1 MAPPTILALKQAFIT
16 TQTGLLANDLVPS
29 PAWLEAQATVD
40 DPLPARAVDDALFR
54 LSHTLTQHSR
64 RVHAPQ
70 ATRHVAEQLDRLY
83 WQATE
88 RGADV
93 NTADGDMSNGVG
105 RHVDIKN
112 ISTNRSSPPGMT
124 KAISNLPPTW
134 PSETQAHAFPAE
146 SQRYTHLV
154 TSLTN
159 LNAQRAAVLA
169 RVQRLRRIRASLA
182 PLQPIPSKRARS
194 HSEGPDTDAG
204 PDANADGHVA
214 AQGSEEDGNEAV
226 RNAIQENLVARNGA
240 MEKELER
247 MRVLL
252 ARVGGRVSRLKAESD
267 EELVLDLREA
277 EKKKV
282 DALLDTL

>member
-64 RVHAPQ
+64 R
-70 ATRHVAEQLDRLY
+70 
-83 WQATE
+83 ATE

-105 RHVDIKN
+105 RHVDI
-112 ISTNRSSPPGMT
+112 SMT

-159 LNAQRAAVLA
+159 LDAQRAAVLA

>member
-16 TQTGLLANDLVPS
+16 TQTGLLASDLVPS
-29 PAWLEAQATVD
+29 PAWFEAQATVD

-54 LSHTLTQHSR
+54 LSHALTQHSR

-93 NTADGDMSNGVG
+93 NTVDGDMSNGVG
-105 RHVDIKN
+105 RHVDI
-112 ISTNRSSPPGMT
+112 SMT
-124 KAISNLPPTW
+124 KPISNLPPTW
-134 PSETQAHAFPAE
+134 PSETQSHAFPAE

-154 TSLTN
+154 ASLTN
-159 LNAQRAAVLA
+159 LDAQRAAVLA

-194 HSEGPDTDAG
+194 HSEDPDTDAG
-204 PDANADGHVA
+204 SDANADGHVV
-214 AQGSEEDGNEAV
+214 AQGSREDSNEAV
-226 RNAIQENLVARNGA
+226 RNVIQENLVARNGA
-240 MEKELER
+240 IEKELER
-247 MRVLL
+247 MRILL

-267 EELVLDLREA
+267 EELVIDIREA

-282 DALLDTL
+282 DAFLDTL

>member
-105 RHVDIKN
+105 RHVDI
-112 ISTNRSSPPGMT
+112 SMT

-159 LNAQRAAVLA
+159 LDAQRAAVLA

-194 HSEGPDTDAG
+194 HSEGPDT
-204 PDANADGHVA
+204 DANADGHVA

-252 ARVGGRVSRLKAESD
+252 ARVGGRVSRLKAKSD

-282 DALLDTL
+282 DALLGTL